1 MNPNLLHAEVDTV
14 QAAIVVLAVI
24 FSFLKWL
31 WEQWTGNKSQ
41 TPDYVEEVDP
51 NAERLRELQEQA
63 RRRAAASS
71 QPPPIPSSPPP
82 VPAASWEE
90 IRKAWKEVRETAQA
104 QKQKQTPPVSAAQK
118 RPLESLKPVVPS
130 PPPVLAPALVMTAT
144 TSPAFVQKGI
154 ESPIMASL
162 RSLRHDPAAMRRA
175 IVLGEVLGPP
185 KALALD

>member
-14 QAAIVVLAVI
+14 QVAIVVLAVI

-41 TPDYVEEVDP
+41 TPDYGEEVDP
-51 NAERLRELQEQA
+51 NEERLRELQEEA

-82 VPAASWEE
+82 VPAAPWEE
-90 IRKAWKEVRETAQA
+90 IRKAWKDVREAAQA
-104 QKQKQTPPVSAAQK
+104 QKQKPLPPVSAAQK
-118 RPLESLKPVVPS
+118 RQLESRKPAAP
-130 PPPVLAPALVMTAT
+130 PPPVQVPAPAPVVVAP

-154 ESPIMASL
+154 ESPMMTSL

-185 KALALD
+185 KALS

>member
-1 MNPNLLHAEVDTV
+1 MTPNVLHAEVDTV
-14 QAAIVVLAVI
+14 QVAIVVLAVI

-41 TPDYVEEVDP
+41 TPDYGEEVDP
-51 NAERLRELQEQA
+51 NAERLRELQEEA
-63 RRRAAASS
+63 RRRAAAPS

-82 VPAASWEE
+82 VPAAPWEE
-90 IRKAWKEVRETAQA
+90 IRKAWKDVREVAQA
-104 QKQKQTPPVSAAQK
+104 QKQKPTPAVSAAQK
-118 RPLESLKPVVPS
+118 RQLESRKPVVPS
-130 PPPVLAPALVMTAT
+130 PPPVLAPAPVVTAP

-154 ESPIMASL
+154 ESPMMASL

-185 KALALD
+185 KALS